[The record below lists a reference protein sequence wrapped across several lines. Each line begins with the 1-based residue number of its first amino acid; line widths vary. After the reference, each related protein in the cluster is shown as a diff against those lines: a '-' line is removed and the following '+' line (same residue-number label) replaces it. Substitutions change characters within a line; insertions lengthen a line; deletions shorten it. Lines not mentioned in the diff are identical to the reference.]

1 MHFSLCFVWLCFAHI
16 RQCPSS
22 AHQGFCIPFR
32 FVSHTAFPFMNRYT
46 RKRMNEWISPVENIS
61 IYLSG
66 PSLWSLPL
74 PSQYFSCVSMIT
86 DVCRRVCP
94 AVSPFAATQFCVST
108 SDTCINV
115 SIWYSICLTFLFLL
129 LCFAPLLLSS
139 LPSFARF
146 FLPSFLPQCQFSKRL
161 NETVTWPWKL
171 YRHSW
176 ITIFTLLSFPHF
188 FFTSVTAPARK
199 PDTDRLRRPLNNRSD
214 DGGWR

>member
-161 NETVTWPWKL
+161 NETRWLDPENSTDILELPFLLFFLFPILFFYICHGTGEKARHWPTKT
-171 YRHSW
+171 
-176 ITIFTLLSFPHF
+176 TI
-188 FFTSVTAPARK
+188 K
-199 PDTDRLRRPLNNRSD
+199 
-214 DGGWR
+214 